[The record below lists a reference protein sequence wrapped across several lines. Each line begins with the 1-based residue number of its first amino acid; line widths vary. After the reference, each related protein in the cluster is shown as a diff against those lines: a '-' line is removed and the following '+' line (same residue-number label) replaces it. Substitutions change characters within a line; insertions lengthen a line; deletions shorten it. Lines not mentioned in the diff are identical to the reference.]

1 MIPFTL
7 LTPFFFVA
15 LACILITIQIEV
27 VNDLSLEQ
35 VIRKSFV
42 MGRTFL
48 WEPVQDSD
56 AKAERRKQTDW
67 IAMMERKSRLNT
79 KKVRRR

>member
-35 VIRKSFV
+35 VIRRSFV
-42 MGRTFL
+42 MGHTFL
-48 WEPVQDSD
+48 WEPVQDSN
-56 AKAERRKQTDW
+56 AKAERRKQT
-67 IAMMERKSRLNT
+67 AMMERKSRLNT

>member
-35 VIRKSFV
+35 VWRSFV

-48 WEPVQDSD
+48 WEPVQDSN
-56 AKAERRKQTDW
+56 AKAERRKQTGW
-67 IAMMERKSRLNT
+67 IAMMERKETIKYQESKT
-79 KKVRRR
+79 

>member
-35 VIRKSFV
+35 VIRRSFV

-48 WEPVQDSD
+48 WEPVQDSN

-67 IAMMERKSRLNT
+67 IAMMECKRRLNA
-79 KKVRRR
+79 KKARRR